1 MTTASPADQLRLL
14 DLQHLDTSLAQ
25 LTHRLASLPERVDI
39 ASANSS
45 LAVLRDR
52 IVAAETEVSDL
63 ELAVRKAEADVDI
76 IRTRTAK
83 DEELLVSGSITAPKQ
98 LEELQKEVASLARRR
113 SDLEDA
119 ELEVME
125 QLESAQANLAELTG
139 QRDAIESTRA
149 AAEAVVAEAEA
160 AAAVDRT
167 QLDNDRAAVA
177 SSLPADL
184 LALYE
189 KFRADHSGLGAAPIH
204 RGSCQGCRIQLPP
217 SDLARFRDA
226 APDEV
231 LRCEECRRILVR
243 TDESGL

>member
-25 LTHRLASLPERVDI
+25 LNHRVASLPERAEI
-39 ASANSS
+39 ASANSR

-52 IVAAETEVSDL
+52 IVAAETEVGDL
-63 ELAVRKAEADVDI
+63 ELSVRKAEADVDI

-83 DEELLVSGSITAPKQ
+83 DEELLVSGSITSPKQ

-125 QLESAQANLAELTG
+125 LLESAQTNLATLTAE
-139 QRDAIESTRA
+139 REAIETTRA
-149 AAEAVVAEAEA
+149 AAQAVVDETEAS
-160 AAAVDRT
+160 AAVDRT
-167 QLDNDRAAVA
+167 QLDTDRASVA
-177 SSLPADL
+177 ASLPGDL
-184 LALYE
+184 VALYE
-189 KFRADHSGLGAAPIH
+189 KIRADHSGLGAAPIQ

-226 APDEV
+226 AADEV